1 MDTKGSFYTFWAK
14 TAKHRSPGS
23 VTRDMW
29 GFQGFMLQKH
39 NCMQIM
45 QRFKTAA
52 QLRSVLKKTLKRMSC
67 RGWQC
72 LWACVYE
79 LLHLQHAGISEIP
92 EGGML

>member
-1 MDTKGSFYTFWAK
+1 MWIQKAHFTCFGTKQQSTEAREALRE
-14 TAKHRSPGS
+14 T
-23 VTRDMW
+23 W